1 MKTLKNIAIII
12 ILTLGQANLL
22 KAQSHKLHDPFDKLL
37 EINNNFYRSDT
48 FYDKSIVLSISIGV
62 NKTGMVDTVIYSG
75 GNDNV
80 DIGRLFNLKKITAGL
95 KANKTDFRSNK
106 NEFVVLM
113 VMVVRGDENFI
124 TIKNGNQILENWI
137 SIVDNSNSIVH
148 TGKRQIFLPPIL
160 FYSRGKSIIDRLP
173 KVKQ

>member
-1 MKTLKNIAIII
+1 MKTLKNSVIII
-12 ILTLGQANLL
+12 ILIFIQINLL

-95 KANKTDFRSNK
+95 KVNKTDFRSYK

-113 VMVVRGDENFI
+113 VMVIRGDENFI
-124 TIKNGNQILENWI
+124 TIENGNQVLDNWI
-137 SIVDNSNSIVH
+137 SIVKNSNYIVS
-148 TGKRQIFLPPIL
+148 TGKRQIFLPPML
-160 FYSRGKSIIDRLP
+160 FYTRGKGVKDRLQ
-173 KVKQ
+173 KIKQ